1 MALDKQTT
9 VQLIVRHTAGEI
21 LNGVELEPAI
31 VYGVCVKESRLEPAA
46 CRYEPH
52 YKWLFKPES
61 VKPAICSEATEIIMQ
76 KISWGLMQV
85 MGAVYRELGYRGWLS
100 ELTADVDAQLMYGCL
115 YLADKIGRHGL
126 RGGLSAYNAGS
137 PTEKNR
143 GYVDDVLRFA
153 GEWGEFTGPS

>member
-1 MALDKQTT
+1 MALDKQILQ
-9 VQLIVRHTAGEI
+9 QLILRYTATEVR
-21 LNGVELEPAI
+21 GVRVDPSV

-52 YKWLFKPES
+52 YKWLFQPDS

-100 ELTADVDAQLMYGCL
+100 EITADVDAQLMYGCL
-115 YLADKIGRHGL
+115 HLADKIGRHGL

-137 PTEKNR
+137 PTDKNR

-153 GEWGEFTGPS
+153 GEWGEIAVPS